1 MAEDHDYSQSN
12 VPQQQRRGFWSMFVV
27 MLGFTF
33 FSASMWT
40 GTTLG
45 NGLTVSNFI
54 WAVLI
59 GNLILGVYT
68 SALAYM
74 ASSTGLSVHLLARRS
89 FGKRGSALPSA
100 ILAITQIG
108 WFGVGVAMCAIPI
121 QTYLK
126 NLKISF
132 FHHTLVNGI
141 DCNIWIPVIISGILF
156 TASAYFGIKALTI
169 VSLVAVPAIAIGG
182 GFSALKVFYDN
193 PGAWD
198 KLMHFVPEGDSAL
211 TLSAAVALTI
221 GSFISGGTCTP
232 DFVRFAKDRKI
243 AVSTTAIAFFIGNSL
258 MFLFGAVGGMFY
270 KTKDISDVLV
280 LQGLLVPGIIVLT
293 FNIWTTNDNALYTSG
308 LGLANIT
315 GLPKKYLVLV
325 CGTLGTIFAVTL
337 YNNFCGYLNILNT
350 FIPPVGA
357 VLMADFF
364 VIRRYIKSETV
375 PGNGIPAV
383 LAWACGT
390 LVANFVECGFTAIN
404 GMVVAFVCYV
414 IFNCILI
421 ILKAFGHV
429 LDDDAKPVK

>member
-12 VPQQQRRGFWSMFVV
+12 VPQEQRRGFWAMFVV

-45 NGLTVSNFI
+45 NGLTVSKFFL
-54 WAVLI
+54 AVLL
-59 GNLILGVYT
+59 GNLILGAYT

-108 WFGVGVAMCAIPI
+108 WFGVGVAMCAFPI
-121 QTYLK
+121 VTYLK
-126 NLKISF
+126 EK
-132 FHHTLVNGI
+132 GI
-141 DCNIWIPVIISGILF
+141 ECNIWIPVIISGILF
-156 TASAYFGIKALTI
+156 TSSAYFGIKALTI

-182 GFSALKVFYDN
+182 GFSALKVFCDN
-193 PGAWD
+193 PDAWNTL
-198 KLMHFVPEGDSAL
+198 KNFTPAGDSAL

-270 KTKDISDVLV
+270 
-280 LQGLLVPGIIVLT
+280 
-293 FNIWTTNDNALYTSG
+293 
-308 LGLANIT
+308 
-315 GLPKKYLVLV
+315 
-325 CGTLGTIFAVTL
+325 
-337 YNNFCGYLNILNT
+337 
-350 FIPPVGA
+350 
-357 VLMADFF
+357 
-364 VIRRYIKSETV
+364 
-375 PGNGIPAV
+375 
-383 LAWACGT
+383 
-390 LVANFVECGFTAIN
+390 
-404 GMVVAFVCYV
+404 
-414 IFNCILI
+414 
-421 ILKAFGHV
+421 
-429 LDDDAKPVK
+429 